1 MAAMVDRIFPNW
13 SRTLGAMARR
23 PLHVRSCCVGCGIQL
38 RVEPKALAAVH
49 GPAASLIDR
58 IDRCAVVG
66 CDGAV
71 YYEVSLPFR
80 QSWIR
85 LVSKPALIELIE
97 TEAAAPV
104 TALSI
109 RDRRA
114 FP

>member
-1 MAAMVDRIFPNW
+1 MVEHIFPNW

-23 PLHVRSCCVGCGIQL
+23 PLHVRSRCVGCGIQL
-38 RVEPKALAAVH
+38 RVDAAVLCAVH
-49 GPAASLIDR
+49 GPSAMLIDR

-66 CDGAV
+66 CDGAI

-104 TALSI
+104 TAPLI

-114 FP
+114 CP